1 MRMGPVGRDEIAAL
15 KEEAENAPDTPGSAD
30 WGRKAVLRLIASHE
44 ALRDESMKSPGD
56 FQHCDALDTILKVL
70 QHCEDHPPRDPGV
83 VLARGD
89 LDTIQNQVYA
99 LRAYIAGLER
109 RP

>member
-1 MRMGPVGRDEIAAL
+1 METGTGRQPFD
-15 KEEAENAPDTPGSAD
+15 SY
-30 WGRKAVLRLIASHE
+30 
-44 ALRDESMKSPGD
+44 
-56 FQHCDALDTILKVL
+56 DALATIVKVL
-70 QHCEDHPPRDPGV
+70 QDCEDHPSRDPIV
-83 VLARGD
+83 VLAQGD